1 MFEPVDWHGMFVPKI
16 PILEI
21 VIRGTL
27 IYLGLF
33 LLMRVILKRESGT
46 LGISDML
53 LVVLIADASQ
63 SGMTADY
70 TSVTEGLILV
80 VTIIVWSYVL
90 NWLGFHFPMF
100 QRLLKPGKLLLV
112 KNGVMLRENMRKEL
126 ITHSELMSEVRA
138 NGIADLSRIR
148 EAYME
153 PSGRISIICEDE
165 KPTRAAEE
173 KKVL

>member
-1 MFEPVDWHGMFVPKI
+1 MFEQVDWHSMFVPKI

-21 VIRGTL
+21 VIRGSI

-46 LGISDML
+46 LGIGDML

-63 SGMTADY
+63 NGMTNDY

-80 VTIIVWSYVL
+80 VTIIVWSYAL

-112 KNGVMLRENMRKEL
+112 KDGRIVAENMRKEL
-126 ITHSELMSEVRA
+126 VTRSELMSEVRA
-138 NGIADLSRIR
+138 NGISDLSRIR

-153 PSGRISIICEDE
+153 PTGRISIICKDE
-165 KPTRAAEE
+165 KPASTPDE